1 MCSALVVATLTLAVC
16 SSACVQTQ
24 DEHRPAAQA
33 LADLRAGAEAGDA
46 EAQFTLG
53 FVYGAGRG
61 VPQEDIE
68 AVILYRKA
76 ASQGGVIFYTD
87 EEVAEF
93 LGMDPSE
100 FDPIPQP
107 LPAPPNQPQSA
118 CSGRTTM
125 QGVLVDSDL
134 IQQGVMYALGEGVP
148 QDDAEAVA
156 WYREAA
162 EQDDADTG
170 RHVGVRVVR
179 PRSSCRV
186 VHGV

>member
-1 MCSALVVATLTLAVC
+1 MCSALVVAILTLAVC

-33 LADLRAGAEAGDA
+33 LADLRASAEAGDA

-76 ASQGGVIFYTD
+76 AATGGVSYTV
-87 EEVAEF
+87 EEFSQF
-93 LGMDPSE
+93 LGLDPAE
-100 FDPIPQP
+100 IGLPQP

-118 CSGRTTM
+118 CSGRTTTRD
-125 QGVLVDSDL
+125 VLVDSDL

-162 EQDDADTG
+162 EQGYAPAQSNLGFMYDEG
-170 RHVGVRVVR
+170 KGV
-179 PRSSCRV
+179 P
-186 VHGV
+186 